1 MYQWDYAAPTGF
13 ALASGLRRED
23 DVGFSEAGR
32 GLSGALSVIH
42 WSLEDRVATVWLH
55 RPHRHNASTGT
66 MHAEYRQVMAEL
78 EHGDDV
84 RAIVVTGTPPA
95 FCVGGDSQ
103 ALEGHGRRCGYD
115 SALPPEPWPPPT
127 SVRLI
132 L

>member
-1 MYQWDYAAPTGF
+1 
-13 ALASGLRRED
+13 
-23 DVGFSEAGR
+23 
-32 GLSGALSVIH
+32 
-42 WSLEDRVATVWLH
+42 
-55 RPHRHNASTGT
+55 